1 MEPAAP
7 APMTTTRRGDLG
19 VCGSVVM
26 KTNANGGSRA
36 LASLDAM
43 NSPEN
48 SDRRGRRTSNEP
60 NRGTAGEPGTVSI
73 ARALSK
79 LGFCSRAQGD
89 RLVEAGK
96 VRVNGAVVRSQSVRV
111 RPERDV
117 IEVDG
122 TRVAHVAH
130 VYLMLNKPRGLV
142 TTTDDP
148 QGRATIYECLR
159 DASLPFVAPVGRLDK
174 ASEGLL
180 VLTNDSRWSARLLD
194 PASHV
199 DKVYHVQVR
208 TTNPES
214 IVDRVARGIVDGATG
229 ERLEVKSIS
238 VLRTG
243 SRSGAWLEVVLDE
256 GKNRQLRRIFAA
268 LDVPVQRLVR
278 VAIGRLTLGDLA
290 KGAWRMLRQD
300 EVDVLGGTP

>member
-1 MEPAAP
+1 MNPP
-7 APMTTTRRGDLG
+7 DKRDP
-19 VCGSVVM
+19 
-26 KTNANGGSRA
+26 RA
-36 LASLDAM
+36 H
-43 NSPEN
+43 
-48 SDRRGRRTSNEP
+48 NEP
-60 NRGTAGEPGTVSI
+60 YRNEPHRNEPHRNEPHRGTAGEPGTVSI

-79 LGFCSRAQGD
+79 LGFCSRAQGE
-89 RLVEAGK
+89 RLVEQGK
-96 VRVNGAVVRSQSVRV
+96 VRVNGAIVRSQSVRV

-122 TRVAHVAH
+122 TRVKHVAH

-180 VLTNDSRWSARLLD
+180 LLTNDSRWSARLLD

-208 TTNPES
+208 TTDPPA
-214 IVDRVARGIVDGATG
+214 IVHRIADGIVEPETG

-238 VLRTG
+238 LLRTG
-243 SRSGAWLEVVLDE
+243 SRSGAWFEVVLDE

-268 LDVPVQRLVR
+268 VDVPIQRLVR
-278 VAIGRLTLGDLA
+278 VSIGRLALGDLA
-290 KGAWRMLRQD
+290 KGAWRMLRPD
-300 EVDVLGGTP
+300 EVDLLGGKA